1 MSHPLATLMLM
12 TPDQRADRAA
22 ARQYS
27 LITRWQALACGLS
40 ARQINRRVVCGRWIA
55 VAPGVYR
62 VPSAPVTW
70 QQRALAAC
78 LAGPPGTV
86 ASHLTA
92 AAIHELAD
100 VPATPTRQPTDA
112 VESGW

>member
-40 ARQINRRVVCGRWIA
+40 ARQINRRVACGRWIA

-100 VPATPTRQPTDA
+100 APATPTRQPTD
-112 VESGW
+112 